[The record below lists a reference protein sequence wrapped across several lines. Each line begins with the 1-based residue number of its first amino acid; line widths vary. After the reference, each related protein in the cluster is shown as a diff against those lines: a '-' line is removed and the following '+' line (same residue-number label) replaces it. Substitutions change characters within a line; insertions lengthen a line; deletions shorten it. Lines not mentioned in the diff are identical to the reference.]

1 MKYRTY
7 GTGSLYYDA
16 QRGLWIGQIYDGWT
30 STGRRRRR
38 RVTSRNKNTAR
49 EKLADLK
56 YEVEHGIYQEG
67 GNTTVKKWCSHWLDT
82 RESQVRPSTLSIET
96 AAIEQHVVPLLG
108 TKLIKSL
115 RPSDLTRLG
124 EHIMDQGSSPATAL
138 RYQSV
143 FQRAL
148 REAEREGLPVPRAIL
163 VAQKQSA
170 GRPDRQAIPV
180 KDALKIIKAAAGIP
194 DGVRW
199 LLALLQGLR
208 QAEAL
213 GLTWDMI
220 NFQEGTMRVEWQLQS
235 LPYLDK
241 GDHGKGFRV
250 PRGYEMRQL
259 TGAFHLVRT
268 KTLAGERVLPLTPW
282 VAGALTAWREQ
293 APQNPWGLLFTTDSG
308 QPVSRHADQRAWKQ
322 LQKKAGVKKSDGKPY
337 VTHETRHTTATLLL
351 AAGVEP
357 EVIKAILGHSD
368 IVTQAA
374 YQHVDM
380 KLARSAL
387 TKAQKLLQIK

>member
-1 MKYRTY
+1 MKRRTY

-96 AAIEQHVVPLLG
+96 AAIDQHVIPLLG

-180 KDALKIIKAAAGIP
+180 EDALKIIQAAAGIP

-241 GDHGKGFRV
+241 ANPAKGFRV

-268 KTLAGERVLPLTPW
+268 KTLAGERILPLTPW

-293 APQNPWGLLFTTDSG
+293 APENPWGLLFTTASG
-308 QPVSRHADQRAWKQ
+308 QPISRHADQRAWKQ
-322 LQKKAGVKKSDGKPY
+322 LQEDAGVKN
-337 VTHETRHTTATLLL
+337 
-351 AAGVEP
+351 
-357 EVIKAILGHSD
+357 
-368 IVTQAA
+368 
-374 YQHVDM
+374 
-380 KLARSAL
+380 
-387 TKAQKLLQIK
+387 

>member
-1 MKYRTY
+1 M
-7 GTGSLYYDA
+7 
-16 QRGLWIGQIYDGWT
+16 
-30 STGRRRRR
+30 
-38 RVTSRNKNTAR
+38 
-49 EKLADLK
+49 
-56 YEVEHGIYQEG
+56 
-67 GNTTVKKWCSHWLDT
+67 KKWCSHWLAT

-96 AAIEQHVVPLLG
+96 AAIDQNVIPLLG
-108 TKLIKSL
+108 SKLIKSL

-180 KDALKIIKAAAGIP
+180 EDALKIIQAAAGIP
-194 DGVRW
+194 GGVRW

-241 GDHGKGFRV
+241 TEPAKGFRV

-268 KTLAGERVLPLTPW
+268 KTLAGERILPLTPW

-293 APQNPWGLLFTTDSG
+293 APENPWGLLFTTASG

-322 LQKKAGVKKSDGKPY
+322 LQEDAGVKKSSGKPY

-380 KLARSAL
+380 ELARTAM
-387 TKAQKLLQIK
+387 TKAQNLLQIT